1 MAFGVGVVDRD
12 FMSPVWLRL
21 WSVSLE
27 DAQPL
32 HVFPGHRLTD
42 ALESKPVALQTIPV
56 WRSSDVTFLGS
67 RHLCFSCKG
76 WMRGKWTC
84 G

>member
-42 ALESKPVALQTIPV
+42 ALESKPVALHTFTL
-56 WRSSDVTFLGS
+56 SSRQLLICFLS
-67 RHLCFSCKG
+67 L
-76 WMRGKWTC
+76 
-84 G
+84 